1 MSENT
6 KVKKSGFDKFLDT
19 IERIGNKLPDPITM
33 FLGLAVIVMVLSA
46 VLSAIGFSAINP
58 ADGATVEH
66 KIEKVAQKYPM
77 VDKSKIRIVQREI
90 ESWYLAGL
98 DKINCTKY
106 KIKYLERTDEVSKEK
121 FDSMIPKKLDHTSF
135 QIEILKYFD
144 KECAKS
150 RNYSFDSFA
159 S

>member
-1 MSENT
+1 MLFVFVEGSDDRRFFNHYYESQ
-6 KVKKSGFDKFLDT
+6 KVNIIPYKPMTNKK
-19 IERIGNKLPDPITM
+19 IT
-33 FLGLAVIVMVLSA
+33 AYINSA
-46 VLSAIGFSAINP
+46 NALKSDYLFFAD
-58 ADGATVEH
+58 ADGATIEH
-66 KIEKVAQKYPM
+66 KTEKVAQKYPM
-77 VDKSKIRIVQREI
+77 VDRSKIRIVQREI

-98 DKINCTKY
+98 NKTNCTKY

-150 RNYSFDSFA
+150 RNYSFDSFT